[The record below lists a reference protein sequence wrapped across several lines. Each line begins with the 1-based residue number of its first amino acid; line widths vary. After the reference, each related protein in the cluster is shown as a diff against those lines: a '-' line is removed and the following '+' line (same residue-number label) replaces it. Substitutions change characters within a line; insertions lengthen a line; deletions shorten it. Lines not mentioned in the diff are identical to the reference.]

1 MKTNEM
7 NEQKCKKKITLVI
20 QLSVFEFYFADAALV
35 SHIQFWIYFRW
46 LYCVLIVCFLFF
58 FYCMRHAV
66 TEHTF
71 VQQRWAIK
79 KSKKK
84 KKRLEQYSID
94 NVNTINLYRYCWCRN
109 AHLFLR
115 FFERINWPWC
125 VLCIRRYFPFSFSW

>member
-7 NEQKCKKKITLVI
+7 NEQKCKKKNYTGYSAIC
-20 QLSVFEFYFADAALV
+20 
-35 SHIQFWIYFRW
+35 FWVLFRW
-46 LYCVLIVCFLFF
+46 CCSGVAYSILNLFSMIVLCFDRMFPF